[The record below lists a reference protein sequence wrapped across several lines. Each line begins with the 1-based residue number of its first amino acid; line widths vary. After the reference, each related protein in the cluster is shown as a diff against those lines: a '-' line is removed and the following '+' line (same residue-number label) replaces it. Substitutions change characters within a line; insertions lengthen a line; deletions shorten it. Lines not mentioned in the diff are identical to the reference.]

1 MKKVLSCEDIEF
13 KYQINSKKNI
23 IDGFSYDFLEGKVY
37 LISGFSGCGKSTL
50 AYILSGLYPEH
61 KGIMSKGKVLL
72 LNREISEYSPNE
84 RVKDIMMMFQ
94 NSDAQFCMEKVK
106 DEIIFCLENIEYSVE
121 KMDELVDIVL
131 SEMDILYLKDRDLS
145 SLSGGEKQ
153 KVALAIILAISP
165 KIIILDEPFA
175 NVDYESSQ
183 EIIQKLKRLNEE
195 NKTTIIAID
204 HRISLWK
211 DIEYEFLYLGKGCKI
226 LDDTSYFEL
235 EDSEEIKE
243 NRENLKEKE
252 VVLELENISIGY
264 GEKKLLENC
273 SLIAR
278 EGEIVSL
285 VGKSGAGKRKEKEV
299 VLELENISIGYG
311 EKKLLENCSLIARE
325 GEIVSL
331 VGKSGAGKSSLL
343 LNITGL
349 TKIKNGT
356 IKFLGKDIKKWKRKE
371 ILKNIGIVF
380 QNPQNQFI
388 TYKVIDELIFSMKQ
402 NERDEKKLLEKAE
415 ELLRQFNLYEYRN
428 YSPFALSQG
437 QQRKVAVLSM
447 LAGDQKILLCDEPT
461 YGQDNR
467 TSREIMELLKKR
479 ANEGLTI
486 IIVSHDRNL
495 VYEYSDSIY
504 EVTEEKE
511 LRRVR

>member
-13 KYQINSKKNI
+13 KYQINSKNNI
-23 IDGFSYDFLEGKVY
+23 IEGFSYDFLEGRVY

-61 KGIMSKGKVLL
+61 KGVMSKGKVLL

-84 RVKDIMMMFQ
+84 RVKEIMMMFQ

-106 DEIIFCLENIEYSVE
+106 NEIIFCLENIEYPVE
-121 KMDELVDIVL
+121 KMNELVDIVL

-211 DIEYEFLYLGKGCKI
+211 DMEYEFLYLGKGCKI

-243 NRENLKEKE
+243 NRESLKDKE

-264 GEKKLLENC
+264 GEKNLLENC

-278 EGEIVSL
+278 EGEI
-285 VGKSGAGKRKEKEV
+285 
-299 VLELENISIGYG
+299 I
-311 EKKLLENCSLIARE
+311 SLI
-325 GEIVSL
+325 
-331 VGKSGAGKSSLL
+331 GKSGAGKSSLL
-343 LNITGL
+343 LNIAGL
-349 TKIKNGT
+349 KKIKNGT

-380 QNPQNQFI
+380 QNPQNQFV
-388 TYKVIDELIFSMKQ
+388 TYKVIDELLFSMKQ
-402 NERDEKKLLEKAE
+402 NEKDEKKLLEKAK
-415 ELLRQFNLYEYRN
+415 ELLKQFNLYEYRN
-428 YSPFALSQG
+428 YSPFSLSQG

-467 TSREIMELLKKR
+467 TSREIMEFLKKK

-495 VYEYSDSIY
+495 VYEYSNSIY

>member
-285 VGKSGAGKRKEKEV
+285 VGKSGAGK
-299 VLELENISIGYG
+299 
-311 EKKLLENCSLIARE
+311 
-325 GEIVSL
+325 
-331 VGKSGAGKSSLL
+331 SSLL

-380 QNPQNQFI
+380 QNPQNQFV
-388 TYKVIDELIFSMKQ
+388 TYKVIDELLFSMKQ
-402 NERDEKKLLEKAE
+402 NEKDEKKLLERAE
-415 ELLRQFNLYEYRN
+415 NLLKQFNLYEYRN

-467 TSREIMELLKKR
+467 TSKEIMEFLKKR

>member
-106 DEIIFCLENIEYSVE
+106 DEIIFCLENIEYPVE
-121 KMDELVDIVL
+121 KMDELVDRVL

-264 GEKKLLENC
+264 GEKNLLENC
-273 SLIAR
+273 SLIAK
-278 EGEIVSL
+278 EGETI
-285 VGKSGAGKRKEKEV
+285 
-299 VLELENISIGYG
+299 
-311 EKKLLENCSLIARE
+311 SLI
-325 GEIVSL
+325 
-331 VGKSGAGKSSLL
+331 GKSGAGKSSLL

-402 NERDEKKLLEKAE
+402 NEKDEKKLLERAE
-415 ELLRQFNLYEYRN
+415 NLLKQFNLYEYRN

-447 LAGDQKILLCDEPT
+447 LSGDQKILLCDEPT

-467 TSREIMELLKKR
+467 TSKEIMEFLKKR

>member
-285 VGKSGAGKRKEKEV
+285 VGKSGAGK
-299 VLELENISIGYG
+299 
-311 EKKLLENCSLIARE
+311 
-325 GEIVSL
+325 
-331 VGKSGAGKSSLL
+331 SSLL

-356 IKFLGKDIKKWKRKE
+356 IKFLGKDIKRWKRKE

-402 NERDEKKLLEKAE
+402 NEKDEKKLLERAE
-415 ELLRQFNLYEYRN
+415 NLLKQFNLYEYRN

-467 TSREIMELLKKR
+467 TSKEIMEFLKKR

>member
-106 DEIIFCLENIEYSVE
+106 DEIIFCLENIEYPVE
-121 KMDELVDIVL
+121 KMDELVDRVL

-285 VGKSGAGKRKEKEV
+285 VGKSGAGK
-299 VLELENISIGYG
+299 
-311 EKKLLENCSLIARE
+311 
-325 GEIVSL
+325 
-331 VGKSGAGKSSLL
+331 SSLL

-356 IKFLGKDIKKWKRKE
+356 IKFLGKDIKRWKRKE

-402 NERDEKKLLEKAE
+402 NEKDEKKLLERAE
-415 ELLRQFNLYEYRN
+415 NLLKQFNLYEYRN

-447 LAGDQKILLCDEPT
+447 LSGDQKILLCDEPT

-467 TSREIMELLKKR
+467 TSKEIMEFLKKR

>member
-106 DEIIFCLENIEYSVE
+106 DEIIFCLENIEYPVE
-121 KMDELVDIVL
+121 KMDELVDRVL

-285 VGKSGAGKRKEKEV
+285 VGKSGAGK
-299 VLELENISIGYG
+299 
-311 EKKLLENCSLIARE
+311 
-325 GEIVSL
+325 
-331 VGKSGAGKSSLL
+331 SSLL

-356 IKFLGKDIKKWKRKE
+356 IKFLGKDIKRWKRKE

-402 NERDEKKLLEKAE
+402 NEKDEKKLLERAE
-415 ELLRQFNLYEYRN
+415 NLLKQFNLYEYRN

-447 LAGDQKILLCDEPT
+447 LSGDQKILLCDEPT

-467 TSREIMELLKKR
+467 TSKEIMEFLKKR

-495 VYEYSDSIY
+495 VYEYSNFIY
-504 EVTEEKE
+504 EVTEGKE

>member
-1 MKKVLSCEDIEF
+1 MKKVLSCKDIEF
-13 KYQINSKKNI
+13 KYQINSKNSI
-23 IDGFSYDFLEGKVY
+23 VDGFSYDFLEGKVY

-50 AYILSGLYPEH
+50 AYILAGLYPEH
-61 KGIMSKGKVLL
+61 KGVVSKGKVLL
-72 LNREISEYSPNE
+72 LNRDILEYLPND
-84 RVKDIMMMFQ
+84 RVKEIMMMFQ

-106 DEIIFCLENIEYSVE
+106 DEIIFCLENIECPVE
-121 KMDELVDIVL
+121 KMDKLVEKVL
-131 SEMDILYLKDRDLS
+131 TEMEILYLKDRDLS

-183 EIIQKLKRLNEE
+183 EIIKKLKRLNEE
-195 NKTTIIAID
+195 KKTTIIAID

-211 DIEYEFLYLGKGCKI
+211 DIDYEFLYLGKGCKF
-226 LDDTSYFEL
+226 LDNNSYFEL
-235 EDSEEIKE
+235 EDSEKIKE
-243 NRENLKEKE
+243 NREILKNKKE
-252 VVLELENISIGY
+252 VILELENISVGY
-264 GEKKLLENC
+264 GEKTLLENC

-278 EGEIVSL
+278 DGEIISL
-285 VGKSGAGKRKEKEV
+285 IGKSGV
-299 VLELENISIGYG
+299 
-311 EKKLLENCSLIARE
+311 
-325 GEIVSL
+325 
-331 VGKSGAGKSSLL
+331 GKSSLL
-343 LNITGL
+343 LNVAGL
-349 TKIKNGT
+349 TKIKSGT
-356 IKFLGKDIKKWKRKE
+356 IKLLGKDIRKWKTKE

-415 ELLRQFNLYEYRN
+415 ELLKQFNLYEYRN

-447 LAGDQKILLCDEPT
+447 LAGNQKILLCDEPT

-467 TSREIMELLKKR
+467 TSREIMEYLKKR
-479 ANEGLTI
+479 AEEGLTI
-486 IIVSHDRNL
+486 VIVSHDRNL
-495 VYEYSDSIY
+495 VYEYSNSIY
-504 EVTEEKE
+504 EITEEKE

>member
-50 AYILSGLYPEH
+50 AYILAGLYPEH
-61 KGIMSKGKVLL
+61 KGVMSKGKVLL

-106 DEIIFCLENIEYSVE
+106 DEIIFCLENIEYPVE
-121 KMDELVDIVL
+121 KMNELVDIVL

-153 KVALAIILAISP
+153 KVTLAIILAISP

-243 NRENLKEKE
+243 NRE
-252 VVLELENISIGY
+252 
-264 GEKKLLENC
+264 
-273 SLIAR
+273 SL
-278 EGEIVSL
+278 
-285 VGKSGAGKRKEKEV
+285 KEKEV

-356 IKFLGKDIKKWKRKE
+356 IKFLGKDIKRWKRKE

-402 NERDEKKLLEKAE
+402 NEKDDKKLLERAE
-415 ELLRQFNLYEYRN
+415 NLLKQFNLYEYRN

-447 LAGDQKILLCDEPT
+447 LSGDQKILLCDELT

-467 TSREIMELLKKR
+467 TSREIMEFLKKK

-495 VYEYSDSIY
+495 VYEYSNSIY
-504 EVTEEKE
+504 KVTEEKE

>member
-106 DEIIFCLENIEYSVE
+106 DEIIFCLENIEYPVE
-121 KMDELVDIVL
+121 KMNELVDIVL

-153 KVALAIILAISP
+153 KVTLAIILAISP

-243 NRENLKEKE
+243 NRE
-252 VVLELENISIGY
+252 
-264 GEKKLLENC
+264 
-273 SLIAR
+273 SL
-278 EGEIVSL
+278 
-285 VGKSGAGKRKEKEV
+285 KEKEV

-356 IKFLGKDIKKWKRKE
+356 IKFLGKDIKRWKRKE

-402 NERDEKKLLEKAE
+402 NEKDEKKLLERAE
-415 ELLRQFNLYEYRN
+415 NLLKQFNLYEYRN

-467 TSREIMELLKKR
+467 TSKEIMEFLKKR

>member
-106 DEIIFCLENIEYSVE
+106 DEIIFCLENIEYPVE
-121 KMDELVDIVL
+121 KMDELVDRVL

-285 VGKSGAGKRKEKEV
+285 VGKSGAGK
-299 VLELENISIGYG
+299 
-311 EKKLLENCSLIARE
+311 
-325 GEIVSL
+325 
-331 VGKSGAGKSSLL
+331 SSLL

-415 ELLRQFNLYEYRN
+415 ELLRQFNLYE
-428 YSPFALSQG
+428 
-437 QQRKVAVLSM
+437 
-447 LAGDQKILLCDEPT
+447 
-461 YGQDNR
+461 
-467 TSREIMELLKKR
+467 
-479 ANEGLTI
+479 
-486 IIVSHDRNL
+486 
-495 VYEYSDSIY
+495 
-504 EVTEEKE
+504 
-511 LRRVR
+511 

>member
-1 MKKVLSCEDIEF
+1 MKKVLSCEETKF
-13 KYQINSKKNI
+13 KYQINSKNNI
-23 IDGFSYDFLEGKVY
+23 IEGFSYDFLEGRVY

-61 KGIMSKGKVLL
+61 KGVMSKGKVLL
-72 LNREISEYSPNE
+72 LNRDISEYLPNE
-84 RVKDIMMMFQ
+84 RAKDIMMMFQ

-106 DEIIFCLENIEYSVE
+106 NEIIFCLENIEYPVE
-121 KMDELVDIVL
+121 KMDELVEKVL
-131 SEMDILYLKDRDLS
+131 TEMDILYLKDRNLS

-183 EIIQKLKRLNEE
+183 EIIKKLKRLNEE

-211 DIEYEFLYLGKGCKI
+211 DIDYEFLYLGKGCKI

-243 NRENLKEKE
+243 NRESLKEKE

-264 GEKKLLENC
+264 GEKN
-273 SLIAR
+273 
-278 EGEIVSL
+278 
-285 VGKSGAGKRKEKEV
+285 
-299 VLELENISIGYG
+299 
-311 EKKLLENCSLIARE
+311 LLENCSLIARE

-343 LNITGL
+343 LNIAGL
-349 TKIKNGT
+349 AKIKNGI
-356 IKFLGKDIKKWKRKE
+356 IKFLGKDIKKWKTKE

-388 TYKVIDELIFSMKQ
+388 TYKVIDELILSMKQ
-402 NERDEKKLLEKAE
+402 NEKDEKKLLEKAK
-415 ELLRQFNLYEYRN
+415 ELLKQFNLYEYRN
-428 YSPFALSQG
+428 YSLFSLSQG

-467 TSREIMELLKKR
+467 TSREIMEFLKKK

-495 VYEYSDSIY
+495 VYEYSNSIY

>member
-1 MKKVLSCEDIEF
+1 MKKVLSCKDIEF
-13 KYQINSKKNI
+13 KYQINSKNSI
-23 IDGFSYDFLEGKVY
+23 VGGFSYDFLEGKVY

-50 AYILSGLYPEH
+50 AYILAGLYPEH
-61 KGIMSKGKVLL
+61 KGVLSKGKVLL
-72 LNREISEYSPNE
+72 LNRDILEYLPND
-84 RVKDIMMMFQ
+84 RVKEIMMMFQ

-106 DEIIFCLENIEYSVE
+106 DEIIFCLENIEFPVE
-121 KMDELVDIVL
+121 KMDKLVEKVL
-131 SEMDILYLKDRDLS
+131 TEMEILYLKDRELS

-183 EIIQKLKRLNEE
+183 EIIKKLKRLNEE
-195 NKTTIIAID
+195 KKTTIIAID

-211 DIEYEFLYLGKGCKI
+211 DIDYEFLYLGKGCKF
-226 LDDTSYFEL
+226 LANNSYFEL
-235 EDSEEIKE
+235 EDSEKIKE
-243 NRENLKEKE
+243 NREILKNKKE
-252 VVLELENISIGY
+252 VILELENISVGY
-264 GEKKLLENC
+264 GEKTLLENC

-278 EGEIVSL
+278 EGEIISL
-285 VGKSGAGKRKEKEV
+285 IGKSGV
-299 VLELENISIGYG
+299 
-311 EKKLLENCSLIARE
+311 
-325 GEIVSL
+325 
-331 VGKSGAGKSSLL
+331 GKSSLL
-343 LNITGL
+343 LNVAGL
-349 TKIKNGT
+349 TKIKSGT
-356 IKFLGKDIKKWKRKE
+356 IKLLGKDIRKWKTKE

-388 TYKVIDELIFSMKQ
+388 TYKVLDELIFSMKQ
-402 NERDEKKLLEKAE
+402 NEKDEKKLLEKAE

-447 LAGDQKILLCDEPT
+447 LAGNQKILLCDEPT

-467 TSREIMELLKKR
+467 TSREIMEYLKKR
-479 ANEGLTI
+479 AEEGLTI
-486 IIVSHDRNL
+486 VIVSHDRNL
-495 VYEYSDSIY
+495 VYEYSNSIY
-504 EVTEEKE
+504 EITEEKE

>member
-13 KYQINSKKNI
+13 KYQINSKNNI

-106 DEIIFCLENIEYSVE
+106 DEIIFCLENIEYPVE
-121 KMDELVDIVL
+121 KMDELVDRVL

-285 VGKSGAGKRKEKEV
+285 VGKSGAGK
-299 VLELENISIGYG
+299 
-311 EKKLLENCSLIARE
+311 
-325 GEIVSL
+325 
-331 VGKSGAGKSSLL
+331 SSLL

-356 IKFLGKDIKKWKRKE
+356 IKFLGKDIKRWKRKE

-402 NERDEKKLLEKAE
+402 NEKDEKKLLERAE
-415 ELLRQFNLYEYRN
+415 NLLKQFNLYEYRN

-447 LAGDQKILLCDEPT
+447 LSGDQKILLCDEPT

-467 TSREIMELLKKR
+467 TSKEIMEFLKKR

>member
-13 KYQINSKKNI
+13 KYQINSKNNI

-50 AYILSGLYPEH
+50 AYILAGLYPEH
-61 KGIMSKGKVLL
+61 KGVMSKGKVLL
-72 LNREISEYSPNE
+72 LNRYISEYSPNE
-84 RVKDIMMMFQ
+84 RVKEIMMMFQ

-106 DEIIFCLENIEYSVE
+106 DEIIFCLENIEYPVE
-121 KMDELVDIVL
+121 KMDELVDRVL
-131 SEMDILYLKDRDLS
+131 SEMDILYLKNRDLS

-243 NRENLKEKE
+243 NRE
-252 VVLELENISIGY
+252 
-264 GEKKLLENC
+264 
-273 SLIAR
+273 SL
-278 EGEIVSL
+278 
-285 VGKSGAGKRKEKEV
+285 KEKEV

-343 LNITGL
+343 LNIAGL
-349 TKIKNGT
+349 TKIKNET
-356 IKFLGKDIKKWKRKE
+356 IKFLGKDIKRWKRKE

-380 QNPQNQFI
+380 QNPQNQFV
-388 TYKVIDELIFSMKQ
+388 TYKVIDELLFSMKQ
-402 NERDEKKLLEKAE
+402 NEKDEKKLLERAE
-415 ELLRQFNLYEYRN
+415 NLLKQFNLYEYRN

-447 LAGDQKILLCDEPT
+447 LSGDQKILLCDEPT

-467 TSREIMELLKKR
+467 TSREIMEFLKKR

>member
-1 MKKVLSCEDIEF
+1 MKKVLSCKDIEF

-23 IDGFSYDFLEGKVY
+23 VNNFSYDFLEGKVY

-50 AYILSGLYPEH
+50 AYILAGLYPEH
-61 KGIMSKGKVLL
+61 KGVMSKGKVLL
-72 LNREISEYSPNE
+72 LNRDISEYSPSE
-84 RVKDIMMMFQ
+84 RVKEIMMMFQ

-106 DEIIFCLENIEYSVE
+106 DEIVFCLENIEYPVE
-121 KMDELVDIVL
+121 KMDKLVDKVL
-131 SEMDILYLKDRDLS
+131 MEMDILHLKDRNLS

-183 EIIQKLKRLNEE
+183 EIIKKLKRLNGE

-211 DIEYEFLYLGKGCKI
+211 DIEYEFLYLGKGCKF

-235 EDSEEIKE
+235 EDSKE
-243 NRENLKEKE
+243 TKEKREILKDRE
-252 VVLELENISIGY
+252 VILELENISIGY

-278 EGEIVSL
+278 EGEI
-285 VGKSGAGKRKEKEV
+285 
-299 VLELENISIGYG
+299 I
-311 EKKLLENCSLIARE
+311 SLI
-325 GEIVSL
+325 
-331 VGKSGAGKSSLL
+331 GKSGAGKSSLL
-343 LNITGL
+343 LNIAGL
-349 TKIKNGT
+349 TKLKSGT
-356 IKFLGKDIKKWKRKE
+356 IKFLDKDIKKWKRKE

-380 QNPQNQFI
+380 QNPQNQFV
-388 TYKVIDELIFSMKQ
+388 TYKVIDELLFSMKQ
-402 NERDEKKLLEKAE
+402 NEKDEKKLLERAE
-415 ELLRQFNLYEYRN
+415 KLLKQFNLYEYRN

-447 LAGDQKILLCDEPT
+447 LVGDQKILLCDEPT

-467 TSREIMELLKKR
+467 TSREIMEFLKKK
-479 ANEGLTI
+479 ADEGLTI

-495 VYEYSDSIY
+495 VYEYSNSIY

>member
-72 LNREISEYSPNE
+72 LNREISEYSLNE

-106 DEIIFCLENIEYSVE
+106 DEIIFCLENIEYPVE
-121 KMDELVDIVL
+121 KMDELVDRVL

-285 VGKSGAGKRKEKEV
+285 VGKSGAGK
-299 VLELENISIGYG
+299 
-311 EKKLLENCSLIARE
+311 
-325 GEIVSL
+325 
-331 VGKSGAGKSSLL
+331 SSLL

-356 IKFLGKDIKKWKRKE
+356 IKFLGKDIKRWKRKE

-402 NERDEKKLLEKAE
+402 NEKDEKKLLERAE
-415 ELLRQFNLYEYRN
+415 NLLKQFNLYEYRN

-447 LAGDQKILLCDEPT
+447 LSGDQKILLCDEPT

-467 TSREIMELLKKR
+467 TSKEIMEFLKKR

>member
-285 VGKSGAGKRKEKEV
+285 VGKSGAGK
-299 VLELENISIGYG
+299 
-311 EKKLLENCSLIARE
+311 
-325 GEIVSL
+325 
-331 VGKSGAGKSSLL
+331 SSLL

-356 IKFLGKDIKKWKRKE
+356 IKFLGKDIKRWKRKE

-402 NERDEKKLLEKAE
+402 NEKDEKKLLERAE
-415 ELLRQFNLYEYRN
+415 NLLKQFNLYEYRN

-447 LAGDQKILLCDEPT
+447 LSGDQKILLCDEPT

-467 TSREIMELLKKR
+467 TSKEIMEFLKKR

>member
-106 DEIIFCLENIEYSVE
+106 DEIIFCLENIEYPVE
-121 KMDELVDIVL
+121 KMDELVDRVL

-285 VGKSGAGKRKEKEV
+285 VGKSGAGK
-299 VLELENISIGYG
+299 
-311 EKKLLENCSLIARE
+311 
-325 GEIVSL
+325 
-331 VGKSGAGKSSLL
+331 SSLL

-356 IKFLGKDIKKWKRKE
+356 IKFLGKDIKRWKRKE

-402 NERDEKKLLEKAE
+402 NERDEKKLLERAE
-415 ELLRQFNLYEYRN
+415 NLLKQFNLYEYRN

-447 LAGDQKILLCDEPT
+447 LSGDQKILLCDEPT

-467 TSREIMELLKKR
+467 TSKEIMEFLKKR

-495 VYEYSDSIY
+495 VYEYSNSIY
-504 EVTEEKE
+504 EVTEGKE

>member
-153 KVALAIILAISP
+153 KVVLAIILAISP

-285 VGKSGAGKRKEKEV
+285 VGKSGAGK
-299 VLELENISIGYG
+299 
-311 EKKLLENCSLIARE
+311 
-325 GEIVSL
+325 
-331 VGKSGAGKSSLL
+331 SSLL

-356 IKFLGKDIKKWKRKE
+356 IKFLGKDIKRWKRKE

-402 NERDEKKLLEKAE
+402 NEKDEKKLLERAE
-415 ELLRQFNLYEYRN
+415 NLLKQFNLYEYRN

-467 TSREIMELLKKR
+467 TSKEIMEFLKKR

>member
-1 MKKVLSCEDIEF
+1 MKKVLSCEETEF
-13 KYQINSKKNI
+13 KYQINSKNNI
-23 IDGFSYDFLEGKVY
+23 IESFSYDFLEGRVY

-61 KGIMSKGKVLL
+61 KGVMSKGKVLL
-72 LNREISEYSPNE
+72 LNRDISEYLPNE
-84 RVKDIMMMFQ
+84 RAKDIMMMFQ

-106 DEIIFCLENIEYSVE
+106 NEIIFCLENIEYPVE
-121 KMDELVDIVL
+121 KMDELVEKVL
-131 SEMDILYLKDRDLS
+131 TEMDILYLKDRNLS

-183 EIIQKLKRLNEE
+183 EIIKKLKRLNEE

-211 DIEYEFLYLGKGCKI
+211 DIDYEFLYLGKGCKI

-243 NRENLKEKE
+243 NRESLKEKE

-264 GEKKLLENC
+264 GEKNLLENC

-278 EGEIVSL
+278 EGEI
-285 VGKSGAGKRKEKEV
+285 
-299 VLELENISIGYG
+299 I
-311 EKKLLENCSLIARE
+311 SLI
-325 GEIVSL
+325 
-331 VGKSGAGKSSLL
+331 GKSGAGKSSLL
-343 LNITGL
+343 LNIAGL
-349 TKIKNGT
+349 AKIKNGI
-356 IKFLGKDIKKWKRKE
+356 IKFLGKDIKKWKTKE

-388 TYKVIDELIFSMKQ
+388 TYKVIDELILSMKQ
-402 NERDEKKLLEKAE
+402 NEKDEKKLLEKAK
-415 ELLRQFNLYEYRN
+415 ELLKQFNLYEYRN
-428 YSPFALSQG
+428 YSPFSLSQG

-467 TSREIMELLKKR
+467 TSREIMEFLKKK

-495 VYEYSDSIY
+495 VYEYSNSIY

>member
-106 DEIIFCLENIEYSVE
+106 DEIIFCLENIEYPVE
-121 KMDELVDIVL
+121 KMDELVDRVL

-285 VGKSGAGKRKEKEV
+285 VGKSGAGK
-299 VLELENISIGYG
+299 
-311 EKKLLENCSLIARE
+311 
-325 GEIVSL
+325 
-331 VGKSGAGKSSLL
+331 SSLL

-380 QNPQNQFI
+380 QNPQNQFV
-388 TYKVIDELIFSMKQ
+388 TYKVIDELLFSMKQ
-402 NERDEKKLLEKAE
+402 NEKDEKKLLERAE
-415 ELLRQFNLYEYRN
+415 NLLKQFNLYEYRN

-447 LAGDQKILLCDEPT
+447 LSGDQKILLCDEPT

-467 TSREIMELLKKR
+467 TSREIMEFLKKR

>member
-1 MKKVLSCEDIEF
+1 MKKVLSCKDIEF
-13 KYQINSKKNI
+13 KYQINSKNSI
-23 IDGFSYDFLEGKVY
+23 VDGFSYDFLEGKVY

-50 AYILSGLYPEH
+50 AYILAGLYPEH
-61 KGIMSKGKVLL
+61 KGVLSKGKVLL
-72 LNREISEYSPNE
+72 LNRDILEYLPND
-84 RVKDIMMMFQ
+84 RVKEIMMMFQ

-106 DEIIFCLENIEYSVE
+106 DEIIFCLENIEFPVE
-121 KMDELVDIVL
+121 KMDKLVEKVL
-131 SEMDILYLKDRDLS
+131 TEMEILYLKDRELS

-183 EIIQKLKRLNEE
+183 EIIKKLKRLNEE
-195 NKTTIIAID
+195 KKTTIIAID

-211 DIEYEFLYLGKGCKI
+211 DIDYEFLYLGKGCKF
-226 LDDTSYFEL
+226 LANNSYFEL
-235 EDSEEIKE
+235 EDSEKIKE
-243 NRENLKEKE
+243 NREILKNKKE
-252 VVLELENISIGY
+252 VILELENISVGY
-264 GEKKLLENC
+264 GEKTLLENC

-278 EGEIVSL
+278 EGEIISL
-285 VGKSGAGKRKEKEV
+285 IGKSGV
-299 VLELENISIGYG
+299 
-311 EKKLLENCSLIARE
+311 
-325 GEIVSL
+325 
-331 VGKSGAGKSSLL
+331 GKSSLL
-343 LNITGL
+343 LNVAGL
-349 TKIKNGT
+349 TKIKSGT
-356 IKFLGKDIKKWKRKE
+356 IKLLGKDIRKWKTKE

-388 TYKVIDELIFSMKQ
+388 TYKVLDELIFSMKQ
-402 NERDEKKLLEKAE
+402 NEKDEKKLLEKAE

-447 LAGDQKILLCDEPT
+447 LAGNQKILLCDEPT

-467 TSREIMELLKKR
+467 TSREIMEYLKKR
-479 ANEGLTI
+479 AEEGLTI
-486 IIVSHDRNL
+486 VIVSHDRNL
-495 VYEYSDSIY
+495 VYEYSNSIY
-504 EVTEEKE
+504 EITEEKE

>member
-1 MKKVLSCEDIEF
+1 MKKVLSCEETEF
-13 KYQINSKKNI
+13 KYQINSKNNI
-23 IDGFSYDFLEGKVY
+23 IEGFSYDFLEERVY

-61 KGIMSKGKVLL
+61 KGVMSKGKVLL
-72 LNREISEYSPNE
+72 LNRDISEYLPNE

-106 DEIIFCLENIEYSVE
+106 DEIIFCLENIEYPIE
-121 KMDELVDIVL
+121 KMDELVEKVL
-131 SEMDILYLKDRDLS
+131 TEMDILYLKDRNFS

-183 EIIQKLKRLNEE
+183 EIIKKLKRLNEE

-211 DIEYEFLYLGKGCKI
+211 DIDYEFLYLGKGCKF

-243 NRENLKEKE
+243 NRESLKDKE

-264 GEKKLLENC
+264 GEKNLLENC

-278 EGEIVSL
+278 EGEI
-285 VGKSGAGKRKEKEV
+285 
-299 VLELENISIGYG
+299 I
-311 EKKLLENCSLIARE
+311 SLI
-325 GEIVSL
+325 
-331 VGKSGAGKSSLL
+331 GKSGAGKSSLL
-343 LNITGL
+343 LNIAGL
-349 TKIKNGT
+349 AKIKNGI
-356 IKFLGKDIKKWKRKE
+356 IKFLGKDIKKWKTKE

-388 TYKVIDELIFSMKQ
+388 TYKVIDELILSMKQ
-402 NERDEKKLLEKAE
+402 NEKDEKKLLEKAK
-415 ELLRQFNLYEYRN
+415 ELLKQFNLYEYRN
-428 YSPFALSQG
+428 YSPFSLSQG

-467 TSREIMELLKKR
+467 TSREIMEFLKKK

-495 VYEYSDSIY
+495 VYEYSNSIY

>member
-106 DEIIFCLENIEYSVE
+106 DEIIFCLENIEYPVE
-121 KMDELVDIVL
+121 KMDELVDRVL

-211 DIEYEFLYLGKGCKI
+211 DIEYKFLYLGKGCKI

-285 VGKSGAGKRKEKEV
+285 VGKSGAGK
-299 VLELENISIGYG
+299 
-311 EKKLLENCSLIARE
+311 
-325 GEIVSL
+325 
-331 VGKSGAGKSSLL
+331 SSLL

-356 IKFLGKDIKKWKRKE
+356 IKFLGKDIKRWKRKE

-402 NERDEKKLLEKAE
+402 NEKDEKKLLERAE
-415 ELLRQFNLYEYRN
+415 NLLKQFNLYEYRN

-447 LAGDQKILLCDEPT
+447 LSGDQKILLCDEPT

-467 TSREIMELLKKR
+467 TSKEIMEFLKKR

>member
-285 VGKSGAGKRKEKEV
+285 VGKSGAGK
-299 VLELENISIGYG
+299 
-311 EKKLLENCSLIARE
+311 
-325 GEIVSL
+325 
-331 VGKSGAGKSSLL
+331 SSLL

-356 IKFLGKDIKKWKRKE
+356 IKFLGKDIKRWKRKE

-402 NERDEKKLLEKAE
+402 NEKDEKKLLERAE
-415 ELLRQFNLYEYRN
+415 NLLKQFNLYEYRN
-428 YSPFALSQG
+428 YSPFTLSQG

-447 LAGDQKILLCDEPT
+447 LSGDQKILLCDEPT

-467 TSREIMELLKKR
+467 TSREIMEFLKKR

>member
-13 KYQINSKKNI
+13 KYQINSKNNI
-23 IDGFSYDFLEGKVY
+23 IDSFSYDFLEGKVY

-50 AYILSGLYPEH
+50 AYILAGLYPEH
-61 KGIMSKGKVLL
+61 KGVMSKGKVLL
-72 LNREISEYSPNE
+72 LNRDISEYSTNE
-84 RVKDIMMMFQ
+84 RVKEIMMMFQ

-106 DEIIFCLENIEYSVE
+106 DEIIFCLENIEYPVE
-121 KMDELVDIVL
+121 KMNELVDRVL
-131 SEMDILYLKDRDLS
+131 TEMDILYLKDRNLS

-211 DIEYEFLYLGKGCKI
+211 DIEYEFLFLGKCCKFLEDI
-226 LDDTSYFEL
+226 SYFEL
-235 EDSEEIKE
+235 EDGEEIKE
-243 NRENLKEKE
+243 NRESLKDKE
-252 VVLELENISIGY
+252 IVLELENISIGY
-264 GEKKLLENC
+264 GEKNLLENC

-285 VGKSGAGKRKEKEV
+285 
-299 VLELENISIGYG
+299 I
-311 EKKLLENCSLIARE
+311 
-325 GEIVSL
+325 
-331 VGKSGAGKSSLL
+331 GKSGAGKSSLL
-343 LNITGL
+343 LNIAGL

-356 IKFLGKDIKKWKRKE
+356 IKFLSKDIKKWKRKE

-495 VYEYSDSIY
+495 VYEYSNFIY
-504 EVTEEKE
+504 EVTEGKE

>member
-13 KYQINSKKNI
+13 KYQINSKNNI

-61 KGIMSKGKVLL
+61 KGVMSKGKVLL
-72 LNREISEYSPNE
+72 LNRDMSEYLPNE
-84 RVKDIMMMFQ
+84 RVKYIMMMFQ

-106 DEIIFCLENIEYSVE
+106 DEIIFCLENIECPVE
-121 KMDELVDIVL
+121 KMDELVDRVL
-131 SEMDILYLKDRDLS
+131 TEMDILYLKDRNIS

-183 EIIQKLKRLNEE
+183 EIIKKLKRLNEE
-195 NKTTIIAID
+195 SKTTIIAID

-285 VGKSGAGKRKEKEV
+285 VGKSGAGK
-299 VLELENISIGYG
+299 
-311 EKKLLENCSLIARE
+311 
-325 GEIVSL
+325 
-331 VGKSGAGKSSLL
+331 SSLL

-356 IKFLGKDIKKWKRKE
+356 IKFLGKDIKRWKRKE

-402 NERDEKKLLEKAE
+402 NEKDEKKLLERAE
-415 ELLRQFNLYEYRN
+415 NLLKQFNLYEYRN

-467 TSREIMELLKKR
+467 TSKEIMEFLKKR

>member
-50 AYILSGLYPEH
+50 AYILAGLYPEH
-61 KGIMSKGKVLL
+61 KGVMSKGKVLL

-106 DEIIFCLENIEYSVE
+106 DEIIFCLENIEYPVE
-121 KMDELVDIVL
+121 KMNELVDIVL

-153 KVALAIILAISP
+153 KVTLAIILAISP

-211 DIEYEFLYLGKGCKI
+211 DIDYEFLYLGKGCKI

-243 NRENLKEKE
+243 NRE
-252 VVLELENISIGY
+252 
-264 GEKKLLENC
+264 
-273 SLIAR
+273 SL
-278 EGEIVSL
+278 
-285 VGKSGAGKRKEKEV
+285 KEKEV

-402 NERDEKKLLEKAE
+402 NEKDDKKLLERAE
-415 ELLRQFNLYEYRN
+415 NLLKQFNLYEYRN

-447 LAGDQKILLCDEPT
+447 LSGDQKILLCDELT

-467 TSREIMELLKKR
+467 TSREIMEFLKKK

-495 VYEYSDSIY
+495 VYEYSNSIY
-504 EVTEEKE
+504 KVTEEKE

>member
-1 MKKVLSCEDIEF
+1 MKKVLSCKDIEF
-13 KYQINSKKNI
+13 KYQINSKNSI
-23 IDGFSYDFLEGKVY
+23 VDGFSYDFLEGKVY

-50 AYILSGLYPEH
+50 AYILAGLYPEH
-61 KGIMSKGKVLL
+61 KGVVSKGKVLL
-72 LNREISEYSPNE
+72 LNRDILEYLPND
-84 RVKDIMMMFQ
+84 RVKEIMMMFQ

-106 DEIIFCLENIEYSVE
+106 DEIIFCLENIEFPVE
-121 KMDELVDIVL
+121 KMDKLVEKVL
-131 SEMDILYLKDRDLS
+131 TEMEILYLKDRDLS

-183 EIIQKLKRLNEE
+183 EIIKKLKRLNEE
-195 NKTTIIAID
+195 KKTTIIAID

-211 DIEYEFLYLGKGCKI
+211 DIDYEFLYLGKGCKF
-226 LDDTSYFEL
+226 LANNSYFEL
-235 EDSEEIKE
+235 EDSEKIKE
-243 NRENLKEKE
+243 NREILKNKKE
-252 VVLELENISIGY
+252 VILELENISVGY
-264 GEKKLLENC
+264 GEKTLLENC

-278 EGEIVSL
+278 EGEIISL
-285 VGKSGAGKRKEKEV
+285 IGKSGV
-299 VLELENISIGYG
+299 
-311 EKKLLENCSLIARE
+311 
-325 GEIVSL
+325 
-331 VGKSGAGKSSLL
+331 GKSSLL
-343 LNITGL
+343 LNVAGL
-349 TKIKNGT
+349 TKIKSGT
-356 IKFLGKDIKKWKRKE
+356 IKLLGKDIRKWKTKE

-388 TYKVIDELIFSMKQ
+388 TYKVLDELIFSMKQ
-402 NERDEKKLLEKAE
+402 NEKDEKKLLEKAE

-447 LAGDQKILLCDEPT
+447 LAGNQKILLCDEPT

-467 TSREIMELLKKR
+467 TSREIMEYLKKR
-479 ANEGLTI
+479 AEEGLTI
-486 IIVSHDRNL
+486 VIVSHDRNL
-495 VYEYSDSIY
+495 VYEYSNSIY
-504 EVTEEKE
+504 EITEEKE